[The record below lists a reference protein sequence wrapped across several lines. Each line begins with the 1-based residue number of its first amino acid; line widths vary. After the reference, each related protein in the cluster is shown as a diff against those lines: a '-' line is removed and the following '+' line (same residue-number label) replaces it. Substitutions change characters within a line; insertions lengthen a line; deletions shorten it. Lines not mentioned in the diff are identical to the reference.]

1 MRFIHLADVHL
12 GAVPDKG
19 CPWSSQREEEIWE
32 TFRRVIAGIREN
44 PVDFLF
50 IAGDL
55 FHRRPLLRE
64 LKEVNY
70 LFSTIPSWETFRR
83 VIAGIRENPVD
94 FLFIAGDLFHRRPLL
109 RELKEV
115 NYLFS
120 TIPRTRVYMIAG
132 NHDYLGGDSPAE
144 EFEWAENVIF
154 FKEERLVCV
163 KDRKLDVYVYGLS
176 YCRREITQPL
186 LENAQ
191 PGEGEGLHILLAHGG
206 DESHLPMNIS
216 LLSAVGFD
224 YIALGHIHKPAIL
237 IRDTAEGLHILLAH
251 GGDESH
257 LPMNISLLSAVGF
270 DYIALGH
277 IHKPAILIRDT
288 AAYSGSLEPVDR
300 NEMGAHG
307 YIEGHIENGRLRTR
321 FVPFASRAYEQIILT
336 LHEDTTQ
343 LSLEEMLKEEIYR
356 RGGLNIYR
364 VILRGFRA
372 PELLLVILRG
382 FRAPELLLLPE
393 KLKTMG
399 NIIEVQDESKPAY
412 DLEELLCRYNGT
424 LIGDYIQ
431 YFMDKKD
438 RSAVEEKAL
447 YYGLQALLETGR

>member
-1 MRFIHLADVHL
+1 MEVSPLRFIHLADVHL

-19 CPWSSQREEEIWE
+19 CPWSSQREEEI
-32 TFRRVIAGIREN
+32 
-44 PVDFLF
+44 
-50 IAGDL
+50 
-55 FHRRPLLRE
+55 
-64 LKEVNY
+64 
-70 LFSTIPSWETFRR
+70 WETFRR

-224 YIALGHIHKPAIL
+224 YIALGHLHKPAIL
-237 IRDTAEGLHILLAH
+237 IR
-251 GGDESH
+251 
-257 LPMNISLLSAVGF
+257 
-270 DYIALGH
+270 Y
-277 IHKPAILIRDT
+277 T

-372 PELLLVILRG
+372 PELLL
-382 FRAPELLLLPE
+382 LPE

-412 DLEELLCRYNGT
+412 DLEDLLCRYNGT